1 MIFCDIVSNTF
12 ALKSKMRYLIIGFL
26 SIVYLTSCTEDGTTY
41 EVGSDFIDNNI
52 QIRVIDTF
60 TVKTGTFKLDSLQT
74 AGSGRILLG
83 SLKDSNFGNTTAKS
97 YLELVASTY
106 DISNDAIYDSI
117 GMILN
122 YDTYYYGDT
131 TKVQTYKLHR
141 INETFEPEDSE
152 NFYNSSSLDY
162 DTETL
167 GETTFTPRPN
177 RSTDS
182 LFIKMDDVLG
192 EVIFDKIVDN
202 DINNSDDF
210 LQYFKGLAIVP
221 DATEDSHIL
230 GFVVNPS
237 TTSTEKNSS
246 MRLYYT
252 IKDDDNEDNSFYV
265 DFLISSATQQFNQ
278 IETDFSSSVLGGF
291 EDVEEIKSSEDT
303 NNATYIQA
311 GVGIASRVEI
321 PSIKKLLE
329 FSNEATSL
337 SATLTFSPL
346 LGSYDSDNPLPE
358 SLLVYVV
365 DHKNRYVKQ
374 LVDINETAAYAY
386 LNDNQDEFSQNT
398 FYSVDLSGYVEE
410 ILQTESDL
418 NYALMFIYESY
429 DQNVSNL
436 IIEDN
441 PATDNQVKLTVK
453 YLNY

>member
-1 MIFCDIVSNTF
+1 M
-12 ALKSKMRYLIIGFL
+12 KYLIIGFL
-26 SIVYLTSCTEDGTTY
+26 SIVCLTSCTAEGTTY
-41 EVGSDFIDNNI
+41 EVGSDFIDNEI

-60 TVKTGTFKLDSLQT
+60 TVKTGTFKLDSIQT
-74 AGSGRILLG
+74 SGSGRILLG
-83 SLKDSNFGNTTAKS
+83 SIKDSNFGNTTAKS
-97 YLELVASTY
+97 YLELVASSY
-106 DISNDAIYDSI
+106 SISNDAIYDSI

-141 INETFEPEDSE
+141 ITETFEPEDSD

-162 DTETL
+162 DTASL
-167 GETTFTPRPN
+167 GQTTFTPRPN
-177 RSTDS
+177 RTTDS
-182 LFIKMDDVLG
+182 LFIKMDDALG
-192 EVIFDKIVDN
+192 EEIFDKIVDN

-210 LQYFKGLAIVP
+210 LQYFKGLAIIP
-221 DATEDSHIL
+221 DATQDSHML
-230 GFVVNPS
+230 GFSTYPS
-237 TTSTEKNSS
+237 TSSEKNSS

-252 IKDDDNEDNSFYV
+252 IKDDDNEDNSYYV

-278 IETDFSSSVLGGF
+278 IETDFSSSVLGDF

-303 NNATYIQA
+303 NNATYIQS
-311 GVGIASRVEI
+311 GVGIATRIEI

-329 FSNEATSL
+329 FSNQATSL

-346 LGSYDSDNPLPE
+346 VGSYNSDNPLPE

-365 DHKNRYVKQ
+365 DHKNRYIKQ

-386 LNDNQDEFSQNT
+386 LNDDQDEFSQNT
-398 FYSVDLSGYVEE
+398 YYTIDLSGFVEE
-410 ILQTESDL
+410 ILLTESDL
-418 NYALMFIYESY
+418 NYALMIIYENY

-441 PATDNQVKLTVK
+441 PATGNQVKLTVK

>member
-1 MIFCDIVSNTF
+1 
-12 ALKSKMRYLIIGFL
+12 MRYLIIGFL
-26 SIVYLTSCTEDGTTY
+26 SIVYFSSCTTDGATY
-41 EVGSDFIDNNI
+41 EVGSDFIENGI

-60 TVKTGTFKLDSLQT
+60 TVNTGTFKLDSLVT
-74 AGSGRILLG
+74 SGTSRILLG
-83 SLKDSNFGNTTAKS
+83 SIKDDDFGNTTAKS

-106 DISNDAIYDSI
+106 SISNDAIYDSI

-141 INETFEPEDSE
+141 ITETFEPEDSDD
-152 NFYNSSSLDY
+152 FYNESFLDY
-162 DTETL
+162 DSASL
-167 GETTFTPRPN
+167 GETTFTPKPN
-177 RSTDS
+177 KETDS

-192 EVIFDKIVDN
+192 EEIFNKIVDN

-221 DATEDSHIL
+221 DTSLNSHIL
-230 GFVVNPS
+230 GFSAYPS
-237 TTSTEKNSS
+237 TSSEENSS

-252 IKDDDNEDNSFYV
+252 IKDDDSEDNSYYV

-278 IETDFSSSVLGGF
+278 IESDFSTSVLGNFTDG
-291 EDVEEIKSSEDT
+291 EDIKDSKDT
-303 NNATYIQA
+303 NNATYIQS
-311 GVGIASRVEI
+311 GVGIASRIEI

-337 SATLTFSPL
+337 GATLTFSPL
-346 LGSYDSDNPLPE
+346 VGSYNSDYPLPE

-365 DHKNRYVKQ
+365 DHKNRILKQ
-374 LVDINETAAYAY
+374 LTDINESAVYAY
-386 LNDNQDEFSQNT
+386 LNDNEDEFSQNT
-398 FYSVDLSGYVEE
+398 FYSVDLSGFVEE
-410 ILQTESDL
+410 ILLTESDL
-418 NYALMFIYESY
+418 NYALMIMYETY
-429 DQNVSNL
+429 NQNVSHM

-441 PATDNQVKLTVK
+441 PATDNPVKLTVK